1 MKDVKELHTLFKD
14 CDSYLDVR

>member
-1 MKDVKELHTLFKD
+1 MKDVKELHTMFKD